1 MESSSEI
8 RISRKALASNFTFI
22 REILGVDVRICSVVK
37 GNAYGHGI
45 ESFVPLAEANG
56 IDYFAVYSVEE
67 AFRVYGITAPTSEI
81 MIMGFVEGKSLKW
94 AIDKGI
100 SFFVFDFQRL
110 HEALKY
116 AELLGKP
123 AKIHV
128 ELETGLNRTGFH
140 AHEWDGV
147 TKFLHKNKDWFI
159 LEGVCTHY
167 AGAESFSNDFRVRK
181 QINLFNEGVE
191 ELQRNGIHFK
201 MKHTACSAAMMSYP
215 STHMDMIRVGILQ
228 YGFWPSPE
236 TFIHYI
242 ANNSRKD
249 DPLKRLLQWRSRVMV
264 TKTVAQGEFIGYG
277 TTFLAPDEMR
287 VAVVPVGYSNGYA
300 RTLSNQGRVIIKG
313 QRFPVIGLVNMN
325 ALMIDISGCQEIEK
339 GDDVFLIGG
348 ENDDLVISVAS
359 FGELSN
365 QLNYELLTRLPAD
378 IPRLISYDN

>member
-8 RISRKALASNFTFI
+8 RISRKALKSNVSFI
-22 REILGVDVRICSVVK
+22 KEIVGEGVRICSVVK

-45 ESFVPLAEANG
+45 ESFVPLAEENG

-67 AFRVYGITAPTSEI
+67 AFRVYGITSPSSEI

-110 HEALKY
+110 NEALKY
-116 AELLGKP
+116 AQLLDCP

-140 AHEWDGV
+140 TSEWYDV
-147 TKFLHKNKDWFI
+147 ATFLLEHQDWFV

-181 QINLFNEGVE
+181 QINVFHEGVE
-191 ELQRNGIHFK
+191 KLKKKGIDFK
-201 MKHTACSAAMMSYP
+201 IKHTACSAAMMSYP

-236 TFIHYI
+236 TFIHFI
-242 ANNSRKD
+242 ANNSKKD

-277 TTFLAPDEMR
+277 TTFLAPDEMK

-300 RTLSNQGRVIIKG
+300 RTLSNQGRVIIRG

-325 ALMIDISGCQEIEK
+325 ALMIDISGCSEIEK

-348 ENDDLVISVAS
+348 EDDDLVISVAS